1 MKTKSILGYVFAAS
15 GVLLLLWSGLNY
27 INASECEMINMAIGV
42 VLCLVAALLFCR
54 SKYEDS
60 HKA

>member
-15 GVLLLLWSGLNY
+15 GLLLLLWSGVKY
-27 INASECEMINMAIGV
+27 INAAECELINLAIGI
-42 VLCLVAALLFCR
+42 VLCLVAALLFYR
-54 SKYEDS
+54 DRYEEN